1 MLFKQAMSII
11 FEKDTKSERHAT
23 RFQQTKPLAR
33 FEHFLKPCLRVML
46 LAQAAADR
54 IIAASGMKLGHY
66 VTFKLKPYND

>member
-1 MLFKQAMSII
+1 MPII
-11 FEKDTKSERHAT
+11 FEKDTKSERHEA

-33 FEHFLKPCLRVML
+33 FEHLLKPYLSAML

-54 IIAASGMKLGHY
+54 IIAASGIKLGHY